1 MKNADRVEKK
11 IIATLEEA
19 TSGGPGKLSEAMC
32 YALFPG
38 GGRVRP
44 RLVIEVA
51 EACGDPRPDLT
62 DAFAA
67 ALELVHC
74 ASLVH
79 DDLPAFDDSP
89 TRRGKPTVHKV
100 FGDGI
105 AVLVGDALIVH
116 AFEALGRAGA
126 DHPAEAAALTRV
138 LGEAVGASRG
148 IIAGQ
153 AWESEDEIDVEQYH
167 RAKTAALFEAAAMG
181 GAICAGQDGE
191 SWRQLGRYIGKAYQ
205 VADDIADVM
214 GDEEAL
220 GKPTGQDAALD
231 RPTVVAELGPIGA
244 MRRLDSLL
252 LAAMESVPGRG
263 EHSRLNQTL
272 FDLAMRLCPPETR
285 ERCIRAGK
293 ATSRYWPGEPDAG
306 EMRVRN

>member
-1 MKNADRVEKK
+1 MEKSDRVEKK
-11 IIATLEEA
+11 LIATLEEA
-19 TSGGPGKLSEAMC
+19 TGGGPGKLSEAMC

-44 RLVIEVA
+44 RLVLEVA
-51 EACGDPRPDLT
+51 EACGDPEPGLT

-116 AFEALGRAGA
+116 AFELLGAAGA
-126 DHPAEAAALTRV
+126 DHPVRAAALTRV

-153 AWESEDEIDVEQYH
+153 AWESEDAVDVEEYH

-181 GAICAGQDGE
+181 GAISAGQEGE
-191 SWRQLGRYIGKAYQ
+191 PWRELGRYIGRAYQ
-205 VADDIADVM
+205 VADDIADAM

-220 GKPTGQDAALD
+220 GKPVGQDRAND
-231 RPTVVAELGPIGA
+231 RPSLVATLGPIGA

-252 LAAMESVPGRG
+252 LAAMQSIPGHG
-263 EHSRLNQTL
+263 EHARLNQTL

-285 ERCIRAGK
+285 ERCIREGK
-293 ATSRYWPGEPDAG
+293 HDSRYWPGEPGA
-306 EMRVRN
+306 EEQRARS

>member
-1 MKNADRVEKK
+1 M
-11 IIATLEEA
+11 
-19 TSGGPGKLSEAMC
+19 G

-44 RLVIEVA
+44 RLVLEVA
-51 EACGDPRPDLT
+51 EALGDPHPELT

-79 DDLPAFDDSP
+79 DDVPAFDDSP
-89 TRRGKPTVHKV
+89 TRRGKPTLHRV

-105 AVLVGDALIVH
+105 ALLVGDALIVH
-116 AFEALGRAGA
+116 AFELLGKVGV
-126 DHPAEAAALTRV
+126 DHPAEAAALARV

-153 AWESEDEIDVEQYH
+153 AWESEDEPDVEEYH

-181 GAICAGQDGE
+181 GAISAGQDGE
-191 SWRQLGRYIGKAYQ
+191 SWRSLGRYIGKAYQ

-214 GDEEAL
+214 GDEQDL
-220 GKPTGQDAALD
+220 GKPVGQDEAKD
-231 RPTVVAELGPIGA
+231 RPTLVAELGPIGA

-252 LAAMESVPGRG
+252 LAAMQSIPGKG

-285 ERCIRAGK
+285 ERCVRAGK
-293 ATSRYWPGEPDAG
+293 RTTRYWPGEQGA
-306 EMRVRN
+306 EEQRARS